1 MNNNNNNNNKL
12 SYTLNEIL
20 YLVAINSQVK
30 NTEP

>member
-1 MNNNNNNNNKL
+1 MNNNNNNNKL